1 MLQRTQLQREL
12 RILRY
17 ERDVTWYHRCTESD
31 CARMA
36 GNRTRF
42 TVISTE
48 LLLLMNTATADMHG
62 LLKQLSQFVLVDFCE
77 REASLTDTRDNL

>member
-1 MLQRTQLQREL
+1 
-12 RILRY
+12 
-17 ERDVTWYHRCTESD
+17 
-31 CARMA
+31 MA